1 MGTIQLVV
9 FDMAGTTV
17 QDHDEVLS
25 CFLSAAAATGLAAE
39 PEQVNPMMGWA
50 KKRVFQA
57 LWNGQIGAEHPDY
70 KRRVDQSFT
79 DFKQRLEDHYRTQPV
94 ESTEGCLETFDWLR
108 SHQIKIALNTGFYRE
123 VTNIILN
130 RLGWDN
136 GLNSDYVGNESSVI
150 QSSITPSEI
159 YGQEGRPAPYM
170 IQKAMYQLG
179 IKDPQAVAV
188 LGDTPVDLETGW
200 NAHCGYVLG
209 VTSGTHSKEALQP
222 FFNHGLLDSLM
233 ELPDRLQEFLEQTG

>member
-179 IKDPQAVAV
+179 IKDPQAVECPLWLCPGRDQWHSLKGSVAT
-188 LGDTPVDLETGW
+188 LFQPWFTG
-200 NAHCGYVLG
+200 
-209 VTSGTHSKEALQP
+209 
-222 FFNHGLLDSLM
+222 FFNGIARSLTGIFGA
-233 ELPDRLQEFLEQTG
+233 DRIIHHDRF